1 VLDLDDKN
9 EGRAWSWE
17 TDILAQSPSGV
28 DWSQIEERL
37 RLTPTERLERMRQFL
52 VFLEGAS
59 RHGKQGSDPVREP
72 IAAPRSPP
80 GMIAL
85 GSFTTMLRLRYLF
98 NGEERVVSL
107 SSGRIRIGR
116 GSDNDVVLSDVS
128 VSRYHAEILRER
140 EGWSVHD
147 LKSTNGVEVNRV
159 PVEKA
164 PLRAGDLLGIGS
176 FELRLEEEE
185 AAPPPRPAH
194 EESGSLEA
202 LGNAT
207 IIRPLADFAAAY
219 GLSGKPPAPVQEAA
233 GDQAYVQ
240 RMFGFLTR
248 LARMLTLAESVDDVL
263 ARVLDLAFEA
273 FPVDRGFILLSDDSG
288 ELVCELAR
296 VKDRVQFRPSGEVP
310 VSRTMLRTV
319 MNERVALVTFDAQ
332 SDQRLSGG
340 ESIRMHQIRSAMCA
354 PLWSGERIMGVIQ
367 VDSPFTVGAYGERDL
382 DVLTTLANYVAVAV
396 ERIRYAKKAEF
407 ERQVRSRLERY
418 HSPGVIEE
426 VLRRGDEGMRR
437 LQTAEATVLFA
448 DLVGFTSFAENAPP
462 ERVAESI
469 DAFLDLSVE
478 AIFRAGG
485 TLDKFIGDCVMAFFG
500 APVAQP
506 DHAERAVRAAVEIQE
521 GLAAWN
527 ARRAAEGLPGF
538 KARVALNSGPVVV
551 GDIGSARRV
560 DYTVLGN
567 TVNVASRLEGATP
580 PGEVVIGP
588 ETHRLLNGTFR
599 TEPYGELAL
608 KGLQQKI
615 PAYRVVR
622 G

>member
-1 VLDLDDKN
+1 
-9 EGRAWSWE
+9 
-17 TDILAQSPSGV
+17 
-28 DWSQIEERL
+28 
-37 RLTPTERLERMRQFL
+37 
-52 VFLEGAS
+52 
-59 RHGKQGSDPVREP
+59 
-72 IAAPRSPP
+72 
-80 GMIAL
+80 MIAF
-85 GSFTTMLRLRYLF
+85 GSLTTMLRLRYLY

-107 SSGRIRIGR
+107 STGRVRIGR
-116 GSDNDVVLSDVS
+116 GSDNDLVLSDVS

-140 EGWSVHD
+140 DGWSVHD

-164 PLRAGDLLGIGS
+164 PLRQGDLLGIGS
-176 FELRLEEEE
+176 FELRIEEEE
-185 AAPPPRPAH
+185 AAPAPKPA
-194 EESGSLEA
+194 EEGGGLEA

-219 GLSGKPPAPVQEAA
+219 GLSGKPAPPVQDAA
-233 GDQAYVQ
+233 GDQAFVQ

-296 VKDRVQFRPSGEVP
+296 VKDRVQFRPSGEAP

-319 MNERVALVTFDAQ
+319 MQERVALVTFDAQ
-332 SDQRLSGG
+332 ADQRLSGG
-340 ESIRMHQIRSAMCA
+340 ESIRLHQIRSAMCA
-354 PLWSGERIMGVIQ
+354 PLWSGDRIMGVIQ
-367 VDSPFTVGAYGERDL
+367 VDSPFTVGAFGERDL

-469 DAFLDLSVE
+469 DAFLDLAVE

-500 APVAQP
+500 APVAQE
-506 DHAERAVRAAVEIQE
+506 DHALRAVRAALEIQD
-521 GLAAWN
+521 GLDAWN

-567 TVNVASRLEGATP
+567 TVNVASRLEGVTP
-580 PGEVVIGP
+580 PDEVVIGP
-588 ETHRLLNGTFR
+588 ETHRLLNGAIR
-599 TEPYGELAL
+599 TEPFGELAL

-622 G
+622 E

>member
-1 VLDLDDKN
+1 
-9 EGRAWSWE
+9 
-17 TDILAQSPSGV
+17 
-28 DWSQIEERL
+28 
-37 RLTPTERLERMRQFL
+37 
-52 VFLEGAS
+52 
-59 RHGKQGSDPVREP
+59 
-72 IAAPRSPP
+72 
-80 GMIAL
+80 
-85 GSFTTMLRLRYLF
+85 MLRLRYNV
-98 NGEERVVSL
+98 NGEERVVPVAG
-107 SSGRIRIGR
+107 GRLRLGR

-128 VSRYHAEILRER
+128 VSRYHAEILREAD
-140 EGWSVHD
+140 GWSVHD
-147 LKSTNGVEVNRV
+147 LKSTNGVDVNRM

-164 PLRAGDLLGIGS
+164 PLRAGDLLTVGA
-176 FELRLEEEE
+176 FEIRLDEDE
-185 AAPPPRPAH
+185 PRPVRSVAP
-194 EESGSLEA
+194 EVGEGTLA
-202 LGNAT
+202 GLGNAT

-219 GLSGKPPAPVQEAA
+219 GLAGSPAKAKPATAQTETET
-233 GDQAYVQ
+233 GDQVYVH

-248 LARMLTLAESVDDVL
+248 LARMLTVAESVDDVL
-263 ARVLDLAFEA
+263 SRVFDLAFEA
-273 FPVDRGFILLSDDSG
+273 FPVDRGFILLADDSG

-296 VKDRVQFRPSGEVP
+296 IKKKSVFRPAGEVP
-310 VSRTMLRTV
+310 VSRTMLQAV
-319 MNERVALVTFDAQ
+319 MHERVALVTFDAQ
-332 SDQRLSGG
+332 ADQRLSGG
-340 ESIRMHQIRSAMCA
+340 ESIRLHQIRSAMCA

-367 VDSPFTVGAYGERDL
+367 VDSPIHTGAFGERDL

-396 ERIRYAKKAEF
+396 ERIRYALKAEF
-407 ERQVRSRLERY
+407 ERQARSRLERY

-437 LQTAEATVLFA
+437 LQSAEATVLFA
-448 DLVGFTSFAENAPP
+448 DLVGFTAFAENAPP

-469 DAFLDLSVE
+469 DAFLDLAVE

-506 DHAERAVRAAVEIQE
+506 DHALRAVRAAVEIQE

-527 ARRAAEGLPGF
+527 AGRMAEGLPGF

-567 TVNVASRLEGATP
+567 TVNVASRLEGAAP

-588 ETHRLLNGTFR
+588 ETHRLIGDAYP
-599 TEPYGELAL
+599 TELFGELQL

-615 PAYRVVR
+615 SAYRVLR
-622 G
+622 R

>member
-1 VLDLDDKN
+1 
-9 EGRAWSWE
+9 
-17 TDILAQSPSGV
+17 
-28 DWSQIEERL
+28 
-37 RLTPTERLERMRQFL
+37 
-52 VFLEGAS
+52 
-59 RHGKQGSDPVREP
+59 
-72 IAAPRSPP
+72 
-80 GMIAL
+80 
-85 GSFTTMLRLRYLF
+85 MLRLRYIV
-98 NGEERVVSL
+98 NGEDRVVPVL
-107 SSGRIRIGR
+107 GGRLRLGR

-128 VSRYHAEILRER
+128 VSRYHAEILREAD
-140 EGWSVHD
+140 GWSVHD
-147 LKSTNGVEVNRV
+147 LKSTNGVDVNRV

-164 PLRAGDLLGIGS
+164 PLRAGDLLTVGA
-176 FELRLEEEE
+176 FEIRLEEEE
-185 AAPPPRPAH
+185 PRPVRSVAP
-194 EESGSLEA
+194 EFGENTLAG

-219 GLSGKPPAPVQEAA
+219 GLGKSPAKPATAQTETD
-233 GDQAYVQ
+233 DQIYVH

-263 ARVLDLAFEA
+263 SRVLDLAFEA
-273 FPVDRGFILLSDDSG
+273 FPVDRGFILLAVDSG
-288 ELVCELAR
+288 ELVCELSRIKKAT
-296 VKDRVQFRPSGEVP
+296 QFRPGGEVP
-310 VSRTMLRTV
+310 VSRTLLQTV
-319 MNERVALVTFDAQ
+319 MQERVALVTFDAQ
-332 SDQRLSGG
+332 ADQRLSGG
-340 ESIRMHQIRSAMCA
+340 ESIRLHQIRSAMCA

-367 VDSPFTVGAYGERDL
+367 VDSPIHTGAFGERDL

-396 ERIRYAKKAEF
+396 ERIRYALKAEF
-407 ERQVRSRLERY
+407 EKQARSRLERY
-418 HSPGVIEE
+418 HSPAVIEE

-437 LQTAEATVLFA
+437 LQSAEATVLFA
-448 DLVGFTSFAENAPP
+448 DLVGFTAFAENAPP

-469 DAFLDLSVE
+469 DAFLDLAVE

-527 ARRAAEGLPGF
+527 ARRTAEGLPGF

-567 TVNVASRLEGATP
+567 TVNVASRLEGAAP

-588 ETHRLLNGTFR
+588 ETHRLIGDAYP
-599 TEPYGELAL
+599 TELFGELQL

-615 PAYRVVR
+615 SAYRVLR
-622 G
+622 R